1 MSEWFIIST
10 LFVLGSVIG
19 SFLNVCIV
27 RIPHNM
33 SIVYPPS
40 HCPKCKKP
48 IPFYYN
54 IPILSYLM
62 LGGKCRYCRAPIPLQ
77 YFIVELLTPVLLL
90 VLFIHFGLSWSF
102 IVSAFFISALI
113 VITFIDLEL
122 HIIPDVISLP
132 GIPVCFVCS
141 FIVPWTNPVQSLIGI
156 LVGGGILYVFA
167 AGYHLLTKKEGMGGG
182 DIKLLAMIGAFLG
195 WQGALLTL
203 ILAACTGSLIGIL
216 LIIAK
221 GKDFKYAIP
230 FGPFLAAGA
239 WAALLFGDELIH
251 FYLSVGR

>member
-1 MSEWFIIST
+1 
-10 LFVLGSVIG
+10 
-19 SFLNVCIV
+19 
-27 RIPHNM
+27 
-33 SIVYPPS
+33 
-40 HCPKCKKP
+40 
-48 IPFYYN
+48 
-54 IPILSYLM
+54 M